1 MSAPYVTTFVDD
13 FFLSAGRFPNE
24 PALVFPDQTTTYV
37 ELLGLVQG
45 IRDWID
51 SEVPIS
57 ERRIAVHATQD
68 SYTNAAI
75 LAILASGR
83 A

>member
-37 ELLGLVQG
+37 ELLGLVRGFG
-45 IRDWID
+45 I
-51 SEVPIS
+51 
-57 ERRIAVHATQD
+57 
-68 SYTNAAI
+68 
-75 LAILASGR
+75 G
-83 A
+83 